1 MRNLKI
7 EELFVGAYVQ
17 KLIEA
22 PGRFTK
28 PMLVGSISDNEIATI
43 DSDGVIVGGSE
54 LGQVFPIPIDERV
67 LEGFRFVKVKG
78 DNVWMKAFGDIR
90 LTVGLRWSGGVQICR
105 RCAIS
110 GRIACWNEEIR
121 YIHELQR
128 WWNDRVYFPYDVP
141 MELKWRGA
149 REKKEEL

>member
-7 EELFVGAYVQ
+7 EELYAGSYVQ
-17 KLIEA
+17 MLFLDSVSFA
-22 PGRFTK
+22 S
-28 PMLVGSISDNEIATI
+28 PMLVAKVCKDGKVLLERMDNTSFETDIKNI
-43 DSDGVIVGGSE
+43 C
-54 LGQVFPIPIDERV
+54 PIPIDERV
-67 LEGFRFVKVKG
+67 LEGFGFVKVKG
-78 DNVWMKAFGDIR
+78 DNVWMKAFGNIR

-128 WWNDRVYFPYDVP
+128 WWNDRVFFPYDVP
-141 MELKWRGA
+141 MELKWRGI